1 MKEAMRMR
9 QKTGFTLVE
18 LLVVIAIIGIL
29 VALLLPAIQAARES
43 ARRTQCANN
52 LKQIGLALHN
62 YHESFQ
68 KFPYGWDN
76 RGVGWT
82 LHLLPFAE
90 LGSIYS
96 TIHFQESGPGNWD
109 SGSENQMACETVI
122 PVYRCPSMPLEE
134 HLDYNGIAQRVPA
147 SYRGCSGSKSSSDD
161 ASTIA
166 IPGSISLE
174 HLKQNGM
181 FYACSSV
188 RFPDISD
195 GTSNTIFVGESRT
208 DPAFSKDGQ
217 GMDFW
222 YIGSPQADPCACNGG
237 TGGTEFSEF
246 VGSTLAPMNAFLKR
260 PDVSG
265 HLMELSFG
273 SYHTSGVDFLM
284 GDGNVRFISDSI
296 DSTVYLG
303 LGSILGGEPVSGF

>member
-1 MKEAMRMR
+1 MNKNL
-9 QKTGFTLVE
+9 KTRPTPGFTLVE

-29 VALLLPAIQAARES
+29 VALLLPAVQAAREA
-43 ARRTQCANN
+43 ARRTQCSNN
-52 LKQIGLALHN
+52 MKQIGVALHN
-62 YHESFQ
+62 YHDSFQ

-82 LHLLPFAE
+82 LHLLPFLE
-90 LGSIYS
+90 LNSIYS

-109 SGSENQMACETVI
+109 SGSENQLACETVI
-122 PVYRCPSMPLEE
+122 PVYRCPTLPLPE
-134 HLDYNGIAQRVPA
+134 HMDYNNIARRVPA
-147 SYRGCSGSKSSSDD
+147 SYRGCAGSEASSDDTSTIVISGSKS
-161 ASTIA
+161 
-166 IPGSISLE
+166 LE
-174 HLKQNGM
+174 NIKQNGT

-195 GTSNTIFVGESRT
+195 GTSNTIVVGESRT
-208 DPAFSKDGQ
+208 DPEFVKDGQ

-246 VGSTLAPMNAFLKR
+246 VGSTLAPMNAFLTR

-265 HLMELSFG
+265 RLMELSFG
-273 SYHTSGVDFLM
+273 SYHAGGAMFLM
-284 GDGNVRFISDSI
+284 GDGNVRFLADSM
-296 DSTVYLG
+296 DATVYLG
-303 LGSILGGEPVSGF
+303 LGSIRGKEPVSGF